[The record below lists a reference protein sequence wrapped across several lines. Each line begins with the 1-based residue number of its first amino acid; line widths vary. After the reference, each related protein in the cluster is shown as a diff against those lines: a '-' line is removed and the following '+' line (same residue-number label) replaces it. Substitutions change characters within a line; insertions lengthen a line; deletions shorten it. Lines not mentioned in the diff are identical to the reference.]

1 MSEAATKFGSAST
14 GRPQREAAEF
24 ARRAHKGQRRKQS
37 GEPYAEHPAAVAA
50 LVAEAKLDPKLVT
63 AAHLHDVIEKTSVTR
78 AELESRFGAEIA
90 SLVAALSE
98 NDGIPYYAERKRAL
112 RDQVI
117 DSGWDATVIYT
128 ADRLAN
134 LRDWRTLQPERRAP
148 VARDLG
154 TTFDVR
160 LRLWRE
166 DFVAL
171 SQLEGPLPFLT
182 EMEIELRSL
191 TAPAAS
197 ATPA

>member
-1 MSEAATKFGSAST
+1 MSEAVPDIGSDSA
-14 GRPQREAAEF
+14 GRLTRTAADF
-24 ARRAHKGQRRKQS
+24 AHRAHQGQRRKQS
-37 GEPYAEHPAAVAA
+37 GGPYAEHPAAVAA
-50 LVAEAKLDPKLVT
+50 LVAEAGLDPKLVT

-78 AELESRFGAEIA
+78 AELESRFGDEIA

-98 NDGIPYYAERKRAL
+98 DDGIPYYAERKRAL
-112 RDQVI
+112 RDQVL

-134 LRDWRTLQPERRAP
+134 LRDWRALPPERRPP

-154 TTFDVR
+154 TTFDIR
-160 LRLWRE
+160 LKLWRE

-171 SQLEGPLPFLT
+171 SRLEGPLPFLT

>member
-1 MSEAATKFGSAST
+1 M
-14 GRPQREAAEF
+14 
-24 ARRAHKGQRRKQS
+24 
-37 GEPYAEHPAAVAA
+37 
-50 LVAEAKLDPKLVT
+50 VAEAKLDPKLVT

-78 AELESRFGAEIA
+78 AELESRFGAGIA

-98 NDGIPYYAERKRAL
+98 DDGIPYYAERKRAL
-112 RDQVI
+112 RDQVM

-134 LRDWRTLQPERRAP
+134 LRDWRTLKPERRAP

-160 LRLWRE
+160 LKLWRE